1 MRVDNRPFPFTS
13 SFHAHVRPSVPSH
26 MQHCTAQSPVTH
38 AAFYRT
44 VTRHTCGI
52 VPHRLPS
59 NIHYCTAPTASRPTC
74 SIVPHP
80 PPPSRHTYSIIPLW
94 LPSYMQH
101 CPKNAFLAMMYVYFA
116 LFEGMNLC
124 DKWLDMCSKLTGLYW
139 ANYGLHMW
147 QVGQKNNN
155 ISIVFFFICIINYKC
170 ICTYV
175 KPSLSI

>member
-13 SFHAHVRPSVPSH
+13 SSHTHIRPSVPSH

-44 VTRHTCGI
+44 VTRHTCCI

-80 PPPSRHTYSIIPLW
+80 PPPVTHTALYRSAFLHTCNIV
-94 LPSYMQH
+94 
-101 CPKNAFLAMMYVYFA
+101 PKIAFLAMMYVYFA

-147 QVGQKNNN
+147 QVGQKKNN
-155 ISIVFFFICIINYKC
+155 ISTTTVLCF
-170 ICTYV
+170 
-175 KPSLSI
+175 SLYAL